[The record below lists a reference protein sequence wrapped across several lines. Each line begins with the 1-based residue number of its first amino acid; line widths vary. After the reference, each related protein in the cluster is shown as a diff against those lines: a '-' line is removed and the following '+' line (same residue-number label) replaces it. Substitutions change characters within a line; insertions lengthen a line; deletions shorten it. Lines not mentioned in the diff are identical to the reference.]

1 MRTVPNIKCKRLKR
15 DSPYIVPHGTF
26 PILSE
31 PWKTIRGAG
40 DIDRDI
46 MDVTIRGFMKIV
58 LAGGSGQAGTAL
70 ARFFHLEGHEVVVLS
85 RKPRAASWRIV
96 QWDAVSLDSWTSEVD
111 GADVV
116 INLAGRSVNCRYNDA
131 NRDAIL
137 QSRVKSTLL
146 VGEAIRASVSPA
158 PVWLQACTA
167 TIYAHRYDAPNDEY
181 TGIPGSEEKD
191 VPETWRF
198 STKVAES
205 WEKATDG
212 FELPHTR
219 LVKMRM
225 AMVMGPGRG
234 GVFDVLAGLVRK
246 RLGGVQGD
254 GKQFVSW
261 IHEKDFIRSVH
272 WLIEKD
278 GISGAVNV
286 CSPNPLPNFDFM
298 HGLRRACGVSIGL
311 PATKWML
318 EIGAF
323 FMKTETELILK
334 SRRVIPA
341 RLQESGF
348 VFLYPSWPEAAE
360 NLHAHWSS
368 DH

>member
-1 MRTVPNIKCKRLKR
+1 
-15 DSPYIVPHGTF
+15 
-26 PILSE
+26 
-31 PWKTIRGAG
+31 
-40 DIDRDI
+40 
-46 MDVTIRGFMKIV
+46 
-58 LAGGSGQAGTAL
+58 
-70 ARFFHLEGHEVVVLS
+70 
-85 RKPRAASWRIV
+85 
-96 QWDAVSLDSWTSEVD
+96 
-111 GADVV
+111 
-116 INLAGRSVNCRYNDA
+116 
-131 NRDAIL
+131 
-137 QSRVKSTLL
+137 
-146 VGEAIRASVSPA
+146 
-158 PVWLQACTA
+158 
-167 TIYAHRYDAPNDEY
+167 
-181 TGIPGSEEKD
+181 
-191 VPETWRF
+191 
-198 STKVAES
+198 
-205 WEKATDG
+205 
-212 FELPHTR
+212 
-219 LVKMRM
+219 
-225 AMVMGPGRG
+225 
-234 GVFDVLAGLVRK
+234 LVRK
-246 RLGGVQGD
+246 GLGGVQGD